1 MVLIAL
7 TDASLNETLP
17 PAHVWGE
24 EHNTLVGRVL
34 TGWTTALAGCLSW
47 DMGFALVGKVQR
59 AAVGPHGAGNMG
71 PPAARLLIS
80 LLSPLSSRSRSASKE
95 LLVHIP
101 NVEYL
106 LLAFSKTN

>member
-47 DMGFALVGKVQR
+47 GMGFVLVEKVQR
-59 AAVGPHGAGNMG
+59 AAVGPLGLVTWALQPQGYLFH
-71 PPAARLLIS
+71 S
-80 LLSPLSSRSRSASKE
+80 FLLSQAVHD
-95 LLVHIP
+95 LLQK
-101 NVEYL
+101 NCLYTSL
-106 LLAFSKTN
+106 M